1 MCTAITYK
9 TDANYFGRN
18 FDYDISYGE
27 KVVVTPRNFQFKFRK
42 EGILKTHYAF
52 IGVAAVI
59 DNYPLYY
66 DATNEKGLSIA
77 GLNFPQNAF
86 YGDFIEGKINI
97 SPFELIPWLLG
108 NFATIKEARESL
120 ENLNLVN
127 INFNE
132 QLPLSPLHWMISDKN
147 ECIVVES
154 VKDGLKIY
162 DNPIGVMTNS
172 PTFDYQMFNL
182 NNYHNI
188 STKDPKNLFS
198 EKVDMNIYSRGMGG
212 IGMPGDLSSMS
223 RFVKAAFTKLNS
235 VAGHSEDES
244 VSQFFHILGSVEQQ
258 NGLCDLGNGKYEKT
272 IYSSCCNID
281 EGIYYYKTYNNSQIN
296 AVDMNKENLDS
307 SNLCVYPLINEQNI
321 NLVN

>member
-18 FDYDISYGE
+18 FDYDISYSE
-27 KVVVTPRNFQFKFRK
+27 KVVITPRNFKFKFRK
-42 EGILKTHYAF
+42 EGTLKTHYAF

-59 DNYPLYY
+59 ENYPLYY
-66 DATNEKGLSIA
+66 DATNEKGLSVA
-77 GLNFPQNAF
+77 GLNFPKNAF
-86 YGDFIEGKINI
+86 YNDFIEGKINI

-108 NFATIKEARESL
+108 SFATVEEARESL

-132 QLPLSPLHWMISDKN
+132 QLPLSPLHWMISDKD
-147 ECIVVES
+147 ESIVV
-154 VKDGLKIY
+154 
-162 DNPIGVMTNS
+162 
-172 PTFDYQMFNL
+172 
-182 NNYHNI
+182 
-188 STKDPKNLFS
+188 
-198 EKVDMNIYSRGMGG
+198 
-212 IGMPGDLSSMS
+212 
-223 RFVKAAFTKLNS
+223 
-235 VAGHSEDES
+235 ES

-296 AVDMNKENLDS
+296 AVDMKKENLDG
-307 SNLCVYPLINEQNI
+307 SNLYIYPLINEQNI

>member
-1 MCTAITYK
+1 M
-9 TDANYFGRN
+9 
-18 FDYDISYGE
+18 
-27 KVVVTPRNFQFKFRK
+27 
-42 EGILKTHYAF
+42 
-52 IGVAAVI
+52 
-59 DNYPLYY
+59 
-66 DATNEKGLSIA
+66 IA
-77 GLNFPQNAF
+77 
-86 YGDFIEGKINI
+86 
-97 SPFELIPWLLG
+97 
-108 NFATIKEARESL
+108 
-120 ENLNLVN
+120 
-127 INFNE
+127 
-132 QLPLSPLHWMISDKN
+132 DKN
-147 ECIVVES
+147 ECIVIES

-198 EKVDMNIYSRGMGG
+198 EKVDMDIYSRGMGG

-235 VAGHSEDES
+235 ISGHSEDESVSQFFHILGSVEQQNGKLNSISGHSEDES

-272 IYSSCCNID
+272 IYSSCCNTD

-296 AVDMNKENLDS
+296 AVDMNKENLDG
-307 SNLCVYPLINEQNI
+307 SNLYIYPLINEQNI

>member
-9 TDANYFGRN
+9 IKSHYFGRN

-42 EGILKTHYAF
+42 EDILKTHYAF

-59 DNYPLYY
+59 DDYPLYY

-86 YGDFIEGKINI
+86 YRDFIEGKINI
-97 SPFELIPWLLG
+97 SPFELIPWILG
-108 NFATIKEARESL
+108 SFATIKEARESL

-127 INFNE
+127 INFNN
-132 QLPLSPLHWMISDKN
+132 QLPLSPLHWMISDKD

-162 DNPIGVMTNS
+162 DNQIGVMTNS

-182 NNYHNI
+182 NNYQHL

-198 EKVDMNIYSRGMGG
+198 EKVDMDIYSRGMGG

-235 VAGHSEDES
+235 ISGHSEDES

-272 IYSSCCNID
+272 IYSSCCNTD

-296 AVDMNKENLDS
+296 AVDMNKENLDG
-307 SNLCVYPLINEQNI
+307 SNLYIYPLINEQNI

>member
-27 KVVVTPRNFQFKFRK
+27 KVVITPRNFRFKFRK
-42 EGILKTHYAF
+42 EGSLKTHYAF
-52 IGVAAVI
+52 IGVAIVI
-59 DNYPLYY
+59 ENYPLYY
-66 DATNEKGLSIA
+66 DATNEKGLSIV
-77 GLNFPQNAF
+77 GLNFPKNAF
-86 YGDFIEGKINI
+86 YNEFIEGKINI
-97 SPFELIPWLLG
+97 SPFEFIPWILG
-108 NFATIKEARESL
+108 NFATVEEARKSL
-120 ENLNLVN
+120 ENLNLIN

-132 QLPLSPLHWMISDKN
+132 QLPLSPLHWMIADKN

-162 DNPIGVMTNS
+162 DNTIGVMTNS

-182 NNYHNI
+182 NNYQHI
-188 STKDPKNLFS
+188 STKDPENLFS
-198 EKVDMNIYSRGMGG
+198 EKVDMDLYCRGMGT

-235 VAGHSEDES
+235 ISGHSEDES

-272 IYSSCCNID
+272 IYSSCCNTD

-296 AVDMNKENLDS
+296 AVDMNKENLDG
-307 SNLCVYPLINEQNI
+307 SNLYIYPLINEQNI